1 VSGSLR
7 KGFLSGTHRLVS
19 PEATL
24 ERISPH
30 LRDFGIT
37 RCADITGLDC
47 IGIPVYVA
55 VRPQGRVLQTANGKG
70 LRHVDAVVSA
80 HMESIEQWHA
90 ENPAVPFRRA
100 SLSELRRSGAPFVPP
115 RTLEGFAGAAHLG
128 ATVVLD
134 WVEGEDLLSGEPI
147 WIPAFAGYYYRH
159 QHFTYSFNGLA
170 SGNHVIEARLHGLY
184 ELIERDTLARLSAA
198 GQVHLE
204 DCDVIELASPMPTD
218 AGDPVASLVEMIRR
232 AGLELFLLRAPS
244 RLPTHTFMAVLI
256 DPSPF
261 GHASTVNFGAGAH
274 LSPTVAATRAI
285 TEAAQ
290 SRLTFIHGS
299 REDLTEE
306 AYRGGSGHT
315 ELLSFFHDLAADTSW
330 GSLDDLSS
338 DDLATDYERVLA
350 GLRDLGVKGVYAV
363 DLSRPELPVSVVKTL
378 IPGAQCP
385 SWI

>member
-1 VSGSLR
+1 MSASLK
-7 KGFLSGTHRLVS
+7 KGFLAGTHRLVS
-19 PEATL
+19 PEETL

-30 LRDFGIT
+30 LHDFGIT

-80 HMESIEQWHA
+80 QMESIEQWHA

-100 SLSELRRSGAPFVPP
+100 SLAELRRSGAPFVPP
-115 RTLEGFAGAAHLG
+115 RALEGFAGAAHFG

-134 WVEGEDLLSGEPI
+134 WVEGEDLLSGQAV

-159 QHFTYSFNGLA
+159 QHFVYSFNGLA
-170 SGNHVIEARLHGLY
+170 SGNHIIEARLHGLY

-204 DCDVIELASPMPTD
+204 DCDVIEIAALT
-218 AGDPVASLVEMIRR
+218 GTGGPVASLSEMIGR

-244 RLPTHTFMAVLI
+244 PLPTHTFMAVLI

-299 REDLTEE
+299 RDDLTEE
-306 AYRGGSGHT
+306 AYRGGSGHA
-315 ELLSFFHDLAADTSW
+315 ELMSFFHELPADTSW
-330 GSLDDLSS
+330 GSLDDLST
-338 DDLATDYERVLA
+338 DDLVADYERVLA
-350 GLRDLGVKGVYAV
+350 GLRDLGFEGVYAV
-363 DLSRPELPVSVVKTL
+363 DLSRPGIPVSVVKTL
-378 IPGAQCP
+378 IPGARCP
-385 SWI
+385 RWI